1 MTITTG
7 SFTKLLWPGLNAIYN
22 KSHQSWKE
30 EYSQVFDV
38 YKSKKAWEEDLGVT
52 GLGLLARR
60 GEGAPIQYDTE
71 HQGFLTRYT
80 HAEFAG
86 GFKIT
91 RNAMEDDQYG
101 VVGERGAKRLARSE
115 KETRETVSW
124 LVVNRAFNSSFVGG
138 DGKELL
144 ATDHPNAGGAGGTYA
159 NELATSADISE
170 AAMEQ
175 VCIDLGKYTDDR
187 GLRIP
192 VKPLKIIVPVDLDFE
207 VNKIMKTEY
216 EVGTAN
222 NTVNIVRSR
231 FPGGV
236 MVSHYLTDT
245 DAWFVKTDQD
255 NGLKFFERRAP
266 AFETDNDWDTDNAKY
281 KVSTR
286 YSVGFTNPKA
296 LFGSPGA

>member
-1 MTITTG
+1 M
-7 SFTKLLWPGLNAIYN
+7 
-22 KSHQSWKE
+22 
-30 EYSQVFDV
+30 
-38 YKSKKAWEEDLGVT
+38 
-52 GLGLLARR
+52 
-60 GEGAPIQYDTE
+60 

-91 RNAMEDDQYG
+91 QIAMEDDQYG
-101 VVGERGAKRLARSE
+101 VLGEKGAQRLARGE
-115 KETRETVSW
+115 KQTRETVAW
-124 LVVNRAFNSSFVGG
+124 LIFNRAFNSSFVGG
-138 DGKELL
+138 DAKELL

-159 NELATSADISE
+159 NELAVAADISE
-170 AAMEQ
+170 AALEQ
-175 VCIDLGKYTDDR
+175 SCIDIGKYLDDR
-187 GLRIP
+187 GLKMA
-192 VKPLKIIVPVDLDFE
+192 VKPQKIIVPIDLDFE

-236 MVSHYLTDT
+236 MVSHWLTDT
-245 DAWFVKTDQD
+245 DAWFISTDVPH
-255 NGLKFFERRAP
+255 GLKFFERRAP
-266 AFETDNDWDTDNAKY
+266 KFETDNDWDTDNAKF

-286 YSVGFTNPKA
+286 YSVGWTNPKA